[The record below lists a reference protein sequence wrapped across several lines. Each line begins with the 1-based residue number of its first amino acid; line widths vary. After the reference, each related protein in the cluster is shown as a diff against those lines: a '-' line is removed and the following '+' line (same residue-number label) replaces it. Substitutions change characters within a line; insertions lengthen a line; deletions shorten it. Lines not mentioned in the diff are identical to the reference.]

1 MISLLAEGDWL
12 LARVRHQD
20 RRVLIEGFT
29 AEEGP
34 ESYVVAAC
42 LPDPA
47 FLGDAMHGK
56 TCAGLWVTGLGKDGK
71 QCEVYLYHVVDNQDA
86 MRDYGAQCVVWQTA
100 INPVVALGCSQR
112 ALGRVPAY
120 SVRKP
125 STPCRS
131 WICLPGTTP
140 HPGDSP
146 RCQHLKATS
155 RLRRSHIC
163 ESWRMSGDSRRT
175 VQLSRL
181 GRQHIQATNSRGGTL
196 SVGDTEGGEFT
207 PVELLLVAIAGCTAL
222 DVDAI
227 TVKRSEPARFL
238 LTCSGHKTKSAHGNH
253 ITDIQVDFDVEF
265 PDNEGGRA
273 AADVLE
279 IAIRKSHD
287 RLCTV
292 TRTVELATTVDA
304 RLRGESV
311 LQAGSPA

>member
-1 MISLLAEGDWL
+1 
-12 LARVRHQD
+12 
-20 RRVLIEGFT
+20 
-29 AEEGP
+29 
-34 ESYVVAAC
+34 
-42 LPDPA
+42 
-47 FLGDAMHGK
+47 
-56 TCAGLWVTGLGKDGK
+56 
-71 QCEVYLYHVVDNQDA
+71 
-86 MRDYGAQCVVWQTA
+86 
-100 INPVVALGCSQR
+100 
-112 ALGRVPAY
+112 
-120 SVRKP
+120 
-125 STPCRS
+125 
-131 WICLPGTTP
+131 
-140 HPGDSP
+140 
-146 RCQHLKATS
+146 
-155 RLRRSHIC
+155 
-163 ESWRMSGDSRRT
+163 
-175 VQLSRL
+175 
-181 GRQHIQATNSRGGTL
+181 
-196 SVGDTEGGEFT
+196 
-207 PVELLLVAIAGCTAL
+207 L